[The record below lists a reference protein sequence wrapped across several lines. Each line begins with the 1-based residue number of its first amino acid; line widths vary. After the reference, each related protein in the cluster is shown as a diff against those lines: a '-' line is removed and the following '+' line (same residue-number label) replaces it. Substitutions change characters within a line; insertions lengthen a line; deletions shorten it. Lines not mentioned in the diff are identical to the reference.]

1 MLIYSLVFF
10 LAVVLLLLS
19 LLIQKRYF
27 RNVLAVLPLIILSLV
42 TGTRYYM
49 GGYDIYNYANIFNMT
64 PYLGNFHL
72 WNTFKSEGFLGAEIG
87 YKFINSLVKSLG
99 FNFFGFTLIVSIFF
113 YICVYV
119 GLSKFTENMNLVI
132 VVLMYKAFLGLTF
145 IYMRQC
151 ITVGIFLLAIKYIY
165 KSKPIKYIVL
175 ILVAATIHFSAIF
188 LLPFYFLKF
197 IKLTRKGI
205 ILFSVIFTFS
215 FLISLLNIDLLSHL
229 HVLSGFFSD
238 AGQEKLDSVAGGN
251 SLYQGGT
258 NILHLGEFLVLDGFL
273 ILNFD
278 KIKLD
283 EKKDLMIKLFLSV
296 LPFYSLF
303 ANEGILVRMPFY
315 FLLAYALVIEYIV
328 DKKNISIKLLVY
340 ATVAMISFI
349 GMYKYAAQFDAGAM
363 FVYKSFLEYN
373 LSIFS

>member
-49 GGYDIYNYANIFNMT
+49 GGYDIYNYANTFNIT

-72 WNTFKSEGFLGAEIG
+72 WNTFKSEGFFGAEIG

-151 ITVGIFLLAIKYIY
+151 ITVGIFRYRLSLNMR
-165 KSKPIKYIVL
+165 P
-175 ILVAATIHFSAIF
+175 
-188 LLPFYFLKF
+188 
-197 IKLTRKGI
+197 
-205 ILFSVIFTFS
+205 VIWHL
-215 FLISLLNIDLLSHL
+215 LISVESFPLSL
-229 HVLSGFFSD
+229 VPSGS
-238 AGQEKLDSVAGGN
+238 
-251 SLYQGGT
+251 SLC
-258 NILHLGEFLVLDGFL
+258 
-273 ILNFD
+273 
-278 KIKLD
+278 
-283 EKKDLMIKLFLSV
+283 
-296 LPFYSLF
+296 
-303 ANEGILVRMPFY
+303 
-315 FLLAYALVIEYIV
+315 
-328 DKKNISIKLLVY
+328 
-340 ATVAMISFI
+340 
-349 GMYKYAAQFDAGAM
+349 
-363 FVYKSFLEYN
+363 
-373 LSIFS
+373 